1 MIKDKQSKTFYRDG
15 VQMTTE
21 DENIID
27 TLAAMLGFGPKY
39 KPTVTPKYE
48 CPKCHKIVAYYK
60 EIHPD
65 TGMDEMVLYC
75 QECKSNFPENEE
87 DNVK

>member
-27 TLAAMLGFGPKY
+27 TLAATLG
-39 KPTVTPKYE
+39 
-48 CPKCHKIVAYYK
+48 
-60 EIHPD
+60 
-65 TGMDEMVLYC
+65 
-75 QECKSNFPENEE
+75 FPENEE

>member
-27 TLAAMLGFGPKY
+27 TLAATLGFGPKY

-60 EIHPD
+60 AGARCFYVQSEKID
-65 TGMDEMVLYC
+65 TTLEAG
-75 QECKSNFPENEE
+75 NFRCEEN
-87 DNVK
+87 NIY